1 MIQSTQRKPVSNVP
15 LPCRGT
21 PEVPL
26 PHRERLGEGYI
37 ARKQGTSI
45 ALPAKPSTGRQIL
58 LVAAALILSLGIHKQ
73 AHADDKVV
81 TVKLAGGAQ
90 LTATLLQKT
99 DERVVLD
106 LGHEIVTVDA
116 KRVLSIEGPGNE
128 PEIQTRRSDF
138 YTLGRL
144 EEAPVPALVKRFGDA
159 VVTVNTPLGLG
170 SGFVISKR
178 GHVITNYHVVED
190 SLKVKVTVFRR
201 GENAYEKRQLKKV
214 KILALN
220 PLRDLALLKLDEE
233 EMAEQEIKPV
243 VIAEKP
249 SVRVGDLVFAIGNPL
264 GLERSVTQGIVSS
277 TTRTMG
283 HLRFIQTDASI
294 NPGNSGGPLFNSRGE
309 VVGVVCAGYSFFDG
323 LAFGIPASDLVQ
335 FLKHR
340 DAYLFDPTQPQ
351 NGVKYFE
358 PPFRKD
364 DDSQNQS
371 EQAVAVKPAV
381 KE

>member
-1 MIQSTQRKPVSNVP
+1 MNRIFP
-15 LPCRGT
+15 
-21 PEVPL
+21 
-26 PHRERLGEGYI
+26 I
-37 ARKQGTSI
+37 
-45 ALPAKPSTGRQIL
+45 IL
-58 LVAAALILSLGIHKQ
+58 TLLTVLGIGSFAQ
-73 AHADDKVV
+73 AEEKVV
-81 TVKLAGGAQ
+81 TVKLSGGAQ
-90 LTATLLQKT
+90 LTATLLQRN
-99 DERVVLD
+99 DERLVLD
-106 LGHEIVTVDA
+106 LGHEVVTVDA
-116 KRVLSIEGPGNE
+116 KRVLSIEGPGDE
-128 PEIQTRRSDF
+128 PDIQTRRNDD

-201 GENAYEKRQLKKV
+201 GENAYEKRQMKKV

-233 EMAEQEIKPV
+233 EMAEQEIEPV

-323 LAFGIPASDLVQ
+323 LAFGIPASDLVE

-351 NGVKYFE
+351 NGVKYFA
-358 PPFRKD
+358 PPFRQD
-364 DDSQNQS
+364 DDSPEQN
-371 EQAVAVKPAV
+371 EQAVASKPAV